1 MLRVSV
7 VAKTDIGT
15 VRSNN
20 EDNFGFDTRTSAYV
34 VSDGMGG
41 AQAGEVASSIAVRT
55 VLEHMSKPA
64 SDEIAGGAW
73 AELSKQSRSLATAIR
88 QANRSVFDF
97 AAAQPLC
104 AGMGATIVGV
114 AVNGDLVTI
123 AHVGDSRAYLF
134 REGNLQQITEDH
146 SFVAEQVRRGII
158 TADEGLR
165 SELQNVITRAL
176 GPEETVDPDIEELH
190 AAPGDVLLLA
200 TDGLTKAVTD
210 GELLEILKRER
221 SLDAACNALIEAAKT
236 NGSDDNITCMLLR
249 VERRPWYSLVSR
261 RKQHVPPFPD
271 SMPAPPP
278 AHVWGA

>member
-7 VAKTDIGT
+7 AAKTDIGT

-20 EDNFGFDTRTSAYV
+20 EDNFGYDTRSSAYV

-55 VLEHMSKPA
+55 VLEHMGKPA
-64 SDEIAGGAW
+64 TQEIAGGAW
-73 AELSKQSRSLATAIR
+73 AELSPQSRSLATAIR
-88 QANRSVFDF
+88 HANRSVFDF
-97 AAAQPLC
+97 AAAQPAC
-104 AGMGATIVGV
+104 AGMGATIVGA

-176 GPEETVDPDIEELH
+176 GPEESVDPDIEELH
-190 AAPGDVLLLA
+190 AALGDVLLLA
-200 TDGLTKAVTD
+200 TDGLTKPVGDA
-210 GELLEILKRER
+210 EILEILKRER
-221 SLDAACNALIEAAKT
+221 SLDAACNALIEAAKN
-236 NGSDDNITCMLLR
+236 NGGDDNITCMLLR
-249 VERRPWYSLVSR
+249 VERRPWYAFGSR
-261 RKQHVPPFPD
+261 RRQHIPPFPD
-271 SMPAPPP
+271 TMPAAP
-278 AHVWGA
+278 AAHTWS

>member
-7 VAKTDIGT
+7 AAKTDIGT

-20 EDNFGFDTRTSAYV
+20 EDNFGYDTGSSAFV

-55 VLEHMSKPA
+55 VLEQMAQPA
-64 SDEIAGGAW
+64 GPEIAGGAW
-73 AELSKQSRSLATAIR
+73 AELSPQSRALASAIR
-88 QANRSVFDF
+88 QANRSVFEF
-97 AAAQPLC
+97 AAAQPSC
-104 AGMGATIVGV
+104 AGMGATIVG
-114 AVNGDLVTI
+114 AAMTGELITI

-134 REGNLQQITEDH
+134 REGTLQQITEDH

-190 AAPGDVLLLA
+190 AAPGDLLLLA
-200 TDGLTKAVTD
+200 TDGLTKPVSDA
-210 GELLEILKRER
+210 EILEILKQQRGLE
-221 SLDAACNALIEAAKT
+221 AACNALIEAAKN
-236 NGSDDNITCMLLR
+236 NGGDDNITCMLLR
-249 VERRPWYSLVSR
+249 VERRPWYALGSR
-261 RKQHVPPFPD
+261 RRQHVPAFPD
-271 SMPAPPP
+271 TMPRP
-278 AHVWGA
+278 AAHTWS